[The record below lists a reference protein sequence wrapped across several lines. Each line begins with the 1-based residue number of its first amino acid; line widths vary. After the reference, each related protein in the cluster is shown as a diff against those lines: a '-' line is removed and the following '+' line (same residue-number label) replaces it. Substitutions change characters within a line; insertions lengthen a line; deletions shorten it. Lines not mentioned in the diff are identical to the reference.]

1 MMAGASEG
9 ALDAALPAGLDQRT
23 LDVLAHRSNS
33 GMKRRGALVRR
44 GLIVADVTGLAA
56 AFVLTELWFGSSGAA
71 DSLSIGNEYVVFLA
85 TLPLWLVFAKLYR
98 LYDHDEERADHTT
111 LEDLLGVFHLV
122 TVGAFLLVLASWLTG
137 IAYPNLDKLAGFWA
151 SAITAITVSR
161 ACARSICRRSP
172 LYLQN
177 TVVVGAGDVGQLV
190 ARKLRLHGE
199 YGINLVGLVDS
210 DPRELRADL
219 AGVPVLGSPDGLPE
233 LVKAI
238 GVDRVVI
245 AFSAEEHQRTIE
257 LMRELRDLDVQI
269 DVVPRL
275 FEGLGPHVK
284 LYSVEGLPML
294 GLPTVKRFPFS
305 QRIKRLVDMAG
316 AAAGLLLTAPIF
328 AYAAW
333 RIRRES
339 PGPVFFRQ
347 TRLGQDMRE
356 FTVLK
361 FRTMVCDVDDAPHR
375 EYIKQTMTSNAAAGA
390 NGLYKLDRDDAVT
403 PFGRTLRKTSL
414 DELPQLINIL
424 RGDMSLV
431 GPRPCLDWETELFE
445 PHHFERF
452 RVAAGLTGMWQ
463 VSARA
468 HSTFGEALDMD
479 VDYAR
484 GWSLGLDLWLILR
497 TPLHVLRRGG
507 TA

>member
-1 MMAGASEG
+1 MTGATEG
-9 ALDAALPAGLDQRT
+9 ALAANLPAGIDQRT
-23 LDVLAHRSNS
+23 LELLARRSGS
-33 GMKRRGALVRR
+33 GVKRRGALVRR
-44 GLIVADVTGLAA
+44 GLIIADVTGLAA

-111 LEDLLGVFHLV
+111 LEDLVGVFHLV
-122 TVGAFLLVLASWLTG
+122 TVAAFLLVLASWLTG

-151 SAITAITVSR
+151 SAIAFITVSR
-161 ACARSICRRSP
+161 AGARFVCRRSP
-172 LYLQN
+172 IYVQN
-177 TVVVGAGDVGQLV
+177 TVVLGAGDVGQLV
-190 ARKLRLHGE
+190 ARKLRLHRE
-199 YGINLVGLVDS
+199 YGINVVGLVDS
-210 DPRELRADL
+210 SPRALRADL
-219 AGVPVLGSPDGLPE
+219 DGVPVLGGPEALPQ
-233 LVKAI
+233 LVKAVGI
-238 GVDRVVI
+238 DRVVI
-245 AFSAEEHQRTIE
+245 AFSGEEHERTIE

-284 LYSVEGLPML
+284 LYSVEGMPML

-305 QRIKRLVDMAG
+305 RQIKRLVDIAG
-316 AAAGLLLTAPIF
+316 AVAGLALSAPVF

-333 RIRRES
+333 RIWRES
-339 PGPVFFRQ
+339 PGPVLFRQ

-375 EYIKQTMTSNAAAGA
+375 EYIKRTMTSDAAAGA

-403 PFGRTLRKTSL
+403 PFGRALRKTSL
-414 DELPQLINIL
+414 DELPQLINVL
-424 RGDMSLV
+424 RGEMSLV
-431 GPRPCLDWETELFE
+431 GPRPCLDWETKLFQ

-452 RVAAGLTGMWQ
+452 RVPAGLTGIWQ

-468 HSTFGEALDMD
+468 HATFGEALDMD

>member
-1 MMAGASEG
+1 MTGATDG
-9 ALDAALPAGLDQRT
+9 AMALPAGVDQRT
-23 LDVLAHRSNS
+23 LDVLARRRTSAV
-33 GMKRRGALVRR
+33 KRRGALVRR
-44 GLIVADVTGLAA
+44 GLIVADVTGLAI
-56 AFVLTELWFGSSGAA
+56 AFVLTELLFGSSGAS
-71 DSLSIGNEYVVFLA
+71 DSLTIGNEYVVFVA

-122 TVGAFLLVLASWLTG
+122 TVGAFLLILASWLAD
-137 IAYPNLDKLAGFWA
+137 IAYPNLDKLAFFWA
-151 SAITAITVSR
+151 CAIGALTVSR
-161 ACARSICRRSP
+161 AGARAVCRRSP
-172 LYLQN
+172 IYLQN
-177 TVVVGAGDVGQLV
+177 TVIVGAGDVGQLV
-190 ARKLRLHGE
+190 ARKLKLHAE
-199 YGINLVGLVDS
+199 YGINLVGLVDA
-210 DPRELRADL
+210 DPRAMRADL
-219 AGVPVLGSPDGLPE
+219 EGLPVLGTPATLPD
-233 LVKAI
+233 LVRALD
-238 GVDRVVI
+238 VDRVVI
-245 AFSAEEHQRTIE
+245 AFSGERHEQTIE
-257 LMRELRDLDVQI
+257 LMRALRDLDVQI

-275 FEGLGPHVK
+275 FEGVGPHVK
-284 LYSVEGLPML
+284 LYTVEGLPIL

-305 QRIKRLVDMAG
+305 VQIKRTVDIVG
-316 AAAGLLLTAPIF
+316 AAVGLLATAPLF

-347 TRLGQDMRE
+347 TRLGKDRRE

-361 FRTMVCDVDDAPHR
+361 FRTMVADADDAPHR
-375 EYIKQTMTSNAAAGA
+375 EYIKRTMTSGAAA
-390 NGLYKLDRDDAVT
+390 NESGLYKLDRDDAVT

-424 RGDMSLV
+424 RGDMALV
-431 GPRPCLDWETELFE
+431 GPRPCLAWETELFQ

-452 RVAAGLTGMWQ
+452 RVPAGLTGMWQ

-479 VDYAR
+479 VNYAR

-497 TPLHVLRRGG
+497 TPLHVLRRKG

>member
-1 MMAGASEG
+1 MTGATEG
-9 ALDAALPAGLDQRT
+9 ALSIPAGIDERT
-23 LDVLAHRSNS
+23 LAVLARRRSS
-33 GMKRRGALVRR
+33 AVKRRGALVRR
-44 GLIVADVTGLAA
+44 GLLVADVTGLAL

-151 SAITAITVSR
+151 AAIAFITVSR
-161 ACARSICRRSP
+161 AGARFVCRRSP
-172 LYLQN
+172 IYVQN

-190 ARKLRLHGE
+190 ARKLRLHRE
-199 YGINLVGLVDS
+199 YGINVVGLVDS
-210 DPRELRADL
+210 SPRELRADL
-219 AGVPVLGSPDGLPE
+219 EGVPVLGAPDALPE
-233 LVKAI
+233 LIEAI
-238 GVDRVVI
+238 GIDRVVI
-245 AFSAEEHQRTIE
+245 AFSGEEHEKTIE

-305 QRIKRLVDMAG
+305 KRIKRLTDIAG
-316 AAAGLLLTAPIF
+316 AAVGLALTAPIF

-347 TRLGQDMRE
+347 TRLGQDRRE

-375 EYIKQTMTSNAAAGA
+375 EYIKATMTSTATAGA

-403 PFGRTLRKTSL
+403 PFGRKLRKTSL
-414 DELPQLINIL
+414 DELPQLINVL

-431 GPRPCLDWETELFE
+431 GPRPCLAYETDHFK
-445 PHHFERF
+445 PQHFERF
-452 RVAAGLTGMWQ
+452 RVPPGMTGLWQ

-468 HSTFGEALDMD
+468 HATFGEALDMD
-479 VDYAR
+479 VTYVR
-484 GWSLGLDLWLILR
+484 SWSLGLDLWLLFR
-497 TPLHVLRRGG
+497 TPLHLLRLKG